1 MSGKNINF
9 DDKIIKR
16 STFYKNKKI
25 YSTDYINV
33 NNILA
38 SKNNHSAQK
47 IL

>member
-25 YSTDYINV
+25 YSTDDINV

-38 SKNNHSAQK
+38 SKK
-47 IL
+47 